1 MGNLKPW
8 GRGVSGNPKG
18 RPRGTRAVLDVIG
31 AGTRNAILRS
41 LAAQALAG
49 DVSAAREIL
58 SRTDP
63 APRRQEISGGL
74 PVANSEDQQLQEI
87 LSELTDDELRQ
98 LEAIAKAREERTRA
112 AAAARSV
119 RPSDPD
125 LDGGALQ

>member
-1 MGNLKPW
+1 
-8 GRGVSGNPKG
+8 VSGNPKG

-31 AGTRNAILRS
+31 AGTRDAILRS

-63 APRRQEISGGL
+63 APRRQEMSGGL
-74 PVANSEDQQLQEI
+74 SVANAEEQRSKEI
-87 LSELTDDELRQ
+87 LCELTNEELQQ
-98 LEAIAKAREERTRA
+98 LEAIGKALEERTQA

-119 RPSDPD
+119 RPPDPD
-125 LDGGALQ
+125 LDSGALQ